1 MAPIVLRFLLLFLLA
16 NKIAAADEQDK
27 ETKVIDGLITFVVK
41 LWRRFTKFKLR
52 IPSLEAQKSDQVF
65 WMASPL
71 LNKFNDDSSQK

>member
-41 LWRRFTKFKLR
+41 L
-52 IPSLEAQKSDQVF
+52 
-65 WMASPL
+65 
-71 LNKFNDDSSQK
+71 